1 MDERAVILIVDDD
14 SDIRSLVRLQLETE
28 GYRVLEAGGGT
39 EALELLKKDRDIDL
53 IILDIMMP
61 DMSGYDVCR
70 ELREFSVAP
79 VLFLTAKTQQEDKL
93 EAYNIGGDSFLG
105 KPFLKEEL
113 LTKVN
118 SLLRRYLV
126 YRGKVTESQGVAID
140 PEKRIVT
147 KNGEPVDMTD
157 LELNILSYLF
167 SRKGEIVPIQDIYEN
182 VWGEK
187 YFSQSSNT
195 VMVHILNIRK
205 KLEDDTANPKII
217 RTVWGKG
224 YQVG

>member
-1 MDERAVILIVDDD
+1 MDEHAAILIVDDD

-39 EALELLKKDRDIDL
+39 EALDLLKRDRDIDL

-61 DMSGYDVCR
+61 DMSGYEVCR
-70 ELREFSVAP
+70 QLREFSVAP
-79 VLFLTAKTQQEDKL
+79 VLFLTAKTQQKDKL
-93 EAYNIGGDSFLG
+93 EAYDIGGDSFLG
-105 KPFLKEEL
+105 KPFLKEDL
-113 LTKVN
+113 LSKVS

-126 YRGKVTESQGVAID
+126 YRGKVTESQGVVLD

-205 KLEDDTANPKII
+205 KLEDDTANPKVI

>member
-1 MDERAVILIVDDD
+1 MDEHAVILIVDDD
-14 SDIRSLVRLQLETE
+14 SSIRSLVRLQLETE
-28 GYRVLEAGGGT
+28 GYHVLEAGGGM

-126 YRGKVTESQGVAID
+126 YRGKVTETQGIVLD

-147 KNGEPVDMTD
+147 KNGEAVDMTD
-157 LELNILSYLF
+157 LEMNILSYLF